1 MPRCGAGAGMNNAFM
16 ANNIVYNVNATGY
29 SFYTAAATY
38 FLRSVGYNQYGS
50 ACLATPANV
59 SLGETY
65 SWTMT
70 GGSAGVN
77 DNAVGVPDCCAAP
90 ERGNG
95 YVWSW
100 ALPADKAQYLP
111 TSAQIESLLTS
122 DTVLGG
128 EGGIGTAFLGWLRTI
143 RVGGR
148 NALET
153 DCYGNVR
160 DASGLW
166 PGCYQKQE
174 EGI

>member
-1 MPRCGAGAGMNNAFM
+1 
-16 ANNIVYNVNATGY
+16 
-29 SFYTAAATY
+29 
-38 FLRSVGYNQYGS
+38 
-50 ACLATPANV
+50 
-59 SLGETY
+59 
-65 SWTMT
+65 MT